1 MGNLLDK
8 PKDDKDSHEL
18 VTSEGIK
25 MACSGMQ
32 GYRLEM
38 EVWNIFH
45 LSRIVFHTFTSSLP
59 FSLPSLHT
67 FFHEI

>member
-8 PKDDKDSHEL
+8 PKDDKESHEL
-18 VTSEGIK
+18 VTSDGIK

-45 LSRIVFHTFTSSLP
+45 LSRVVFQTPTSSLS
-59 FSLPSLHT
+59 FSLTSLFT
-67 FFHEI
+67 SFHKI